1 MFQAKDLSED
11 QVAKLHEWAAEGDQL
26 ADLQKRL
33 KEEFSLN
40 VTYMDMRFVALDLGV
55 EIVSPEEEA
64 KPEEPETT
72 ASEANVGPPPV
83 IPVGPVAVTV
93 DQIATPGAMVSGRVR
108 FSDGEAGRWM
118 IDEMGRPSLDPDT
131 ANYQPTHED
140 LVAFQGE
147 LRKALEQDNTLGL

>member
-1 MFQAKDLSED
+1 MFQAKDLSKE
-11 QVAKLHEWAAEGDQL
+11 QVAKLHQWAGEGDQL
-26 ADLQKRL
+26 PDLQKRM

-40 VTYMDMRFVALDLGV
+40 LTYMDMRFVALDLGV
-55 EIVSPEEEA
+55 EIVSPEIE
-64 KPEEPETT
+64 EEPVVVAED
-72 ASEANVGPPPV
+72 ASAVGGEGPPV
-83 IPVGPVAVTV
+83 IPVGPVAVTI

-131 ANYQPTHED
+131 AGYQPTHED

-147 LRKALEQDNTLGL
+147 LRRALEQDNTLGL